1 MPYQRSTRQE
11 SRVDADEPAWRKRHR
26 GIIDPEQPPEE
37 VLVGLR
43 DGGDEGIACL
53 QENTSVLNFS

>member
-1 MPYQRSTRQE
+1 
-11 SRVDADEPAWRKRHR
+11 VDAHKPAWSKRHR
-26 GIIDPEQPPEE
+26 AVIDPEQPLEE

-53 QENTSVLNFS
+53 QENASVLNFS